1 MLKALTMAES
11 KGGASNI
18 AKLVSKQAGRAKE
31 KVIRWLRC
39 VTTKDCRCKSVNQK
53 CGRNCVFFDQLVNRI
68 HRQERGVKILCSA
81 FITKHVCVLCVYVG

>member
-31 KVIRWLRC
+31 KVISTISEMAQCCWR
-39 VTTKDCRCKSVNQK
+39 KSGAYNV
-53 CGRNCVFFDQLVNRI
+53 
-68 HRQERGVKILCSA
+68 A
-81 FITKHVCVLCVYVG
+81 